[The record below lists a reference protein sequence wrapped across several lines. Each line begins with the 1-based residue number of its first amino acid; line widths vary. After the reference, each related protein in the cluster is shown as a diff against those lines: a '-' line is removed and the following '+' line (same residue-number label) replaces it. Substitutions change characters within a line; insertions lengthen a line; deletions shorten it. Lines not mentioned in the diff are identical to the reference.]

1 MVALSLKC
9 AKQLMHMAESAPSDP
24 RENVNGLSEVF
35 RHSVFT
41 HGSAEARERI
51 MRQSSA
57 TRYEDE
63 VAYPWDNYFGCSVS
77 EWVQGDV
84 LDLGCFTGGRAL
96 AWWERYKPRSMAG
109 VDVDEVFIDA
119 ARRFAN
125 NRAVPADFR
134 IGFGERIPWPA
145 ESFDTIVSFD
155 VFEHVRSVPATLA
168 ECRRVLRPGG
178 RLLTVF
184 PSYYQPV
191 EHHLSLVT
199 RTPGLQYLFSG
210 RTLIDAYREILDSR
224 GPTAEWYGRGPMEPW
239 ERGNTIN
246 GTSNRVFRRLAH
258 RQGWELTFQAHR
270 PIGTVGRRAHSPC
283 ARLLGIA
290 AAPFTRV
297 PGLQEIVL
305 HRLSYV
311 LTRP

>member
-1 MVALSLKC
+1 MATLALKC
-9 AKQLMHMAESAPSDP
+9 AKQLMQIAETTPRDP
-24 RENVNGLSEVF
+24 RANVDGLSEAF
-35 RHSVFT
+35 RHPAFT
-41 HGSAEARERI
+41 HGSAKERERI
-51 MRQSSA
+51 MRQSST

-63 VAYPWDNYFGCSVS
+63 MAFPWDNYFGRPVN
-77 EWVQGDV
+77 EWVRGDV
-84 LDLGCFTGGRAL
+84 LDLGCFTGGRAV
-96 AWWERYKPRSMAG
+96 AWFERYKPRSMAG
-109 VDVDEVFIDA
+109 MDVDEVFIEA
-119 ARRFAN
+119 ARRFAED
-125 NRAVPADFR
+125 RGVPADFR
-134 IGFGERIPWPA
+134 AGFGERIPWPEA
-145 ESFDTIVSFD
+145 AFDTIISFD

-184 PSYYQPV
+184 PSYYQPI

-224 GPTAEWYGRGPMEPW
+224 GASAEWYGRGPMEPW

-246 GTSNRVFRRLAH
+246 GTTNRAFRRLVHAH
-258 RQGWELTFQAHR
+258 RWKVTFQAHL
-270 PIGTVGRRAHSPC
+270 PIGTVGRRADSAR

-290 AAPFTRV
+290 AAPLTHV
-297 PGLQEIVL
+297 PALQEIAL